1 MNLHNVKSLTVYACV
16 AVVAVAAAL
25 IFTSCVAFSA
35 ELYAASAPSVD
46 NDKTTGRVY
55 KLDLED
61 LTRIRVI
68 ETPRR

>member
-1 MNLHNVKSLTVYACV
+1 MNLHNVKSLKVYAC
-16 AVVAVAAAL
+16 VAVAAAL
-25 IFTSCVAFSA
+25 IFTSCAAFSA

-46 NDKTTGRVY
+46 HDKTTGRVY

-61 LTRIRVI
+61 LTRTRVI